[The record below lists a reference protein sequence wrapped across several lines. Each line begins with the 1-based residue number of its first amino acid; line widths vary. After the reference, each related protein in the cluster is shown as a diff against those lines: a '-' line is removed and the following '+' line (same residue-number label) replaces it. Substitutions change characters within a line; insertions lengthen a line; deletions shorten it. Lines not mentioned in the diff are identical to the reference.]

1 MARSWVS
8 AKLRVCRPASRGL
21 AVYVCLTVAILLCH
35 ASSEAVAGFPISVRF
50 VGKIYLTPSGEKGR
64 HRDLL
69 PLALEDGHMVYL
81 QVDSFH
87 TANKDQ
93 GELTL
98 FSDMQRRRY
107 PVRVI
112 NSATVTALLTAD
124 TLRGKRVALNG
135 FFYRTSGLL
144 WVAAAHLKE

>member
-1 MARSWVS
+1 MLGA
-8 AKLRVCRPASRGL
+8 
-21 AVYVCLTVAILLCH
+21 LLFCIDMR
-35 ASSEAVAGFPISVRF
+35 EAVAGFPISVRF
-50 VGKIYLTPSGEKGR
+50 VGKIYLTPGGEKGR
-64 HRDLL
+64 HGDVL
-69 PLALEDGHMVYL
+69 PLALADGDVIYL

-98 FSDMQRRRY
+98 FSDMQRRRP

-112 NSATVTALLTAD
+112 NSATVAALLTED
-124 TLRGKRVALNG
+124 TLRGKQVGLSG

-144 WVAAAHLKE
+144 WVVVTHLKE